1 MREEK
6 RKLKVKIAMS
16 LLNPKTIS
24 EFYFLRMPERRKE
37 DVVVAQV
44 SQARNI
50 SIGEHRHCCVTFQIE
65 GFAWGKSLSFL

>member
-37 DVVVAQV
+37 DGVVAQV

-50 SIGEHRHCCVTFQIE
+50 SIGEHRHCCVTFQI
-65 GFAWGKSLSFL
+65 

>member
-24 EFYFLRMPERRKE
+24 EFYFLPMPERRKE
-37 DVVVAQV
+37 DGVVAQV
-44 SQARNI
+44 AQARNI
-50 SIGEHRHCCVTFQIE
+50 SVGEHRHCCVTFQI
-65 GFAWGKSLSFL
+65 